1 MIAIYSYR
9 VVCISTQCNISL
21 FKFMIYKKCQ
31 HLWFT
36 VSVRITLAL
45 SGGCPWCD
53 FRTGYE
59 KTICGLILWLQ
70 LRFKRKMSSFSL
82 MYVQG
87 LTMENL
93 KKSWNFKTTLQKWV
107 ENLRVKKKK
116 KRMKFLLSTKHD
128 TIFYKPWQNDGKCVC
143 GALLPCYSKLQN
155 IIRTPIYLK
164 QVGQIIY
171 IQFFVGS

>member
-21 FKFMIYKKCQ
+21 FKFMIYKKGQ

-82 MYVQG
+82 LYVQG

-107 ENLRVKKKK
+107 ENRVEKKKK
-116 KRMKFLLSTKHD
+116 WN
-128 TIFYKPWQNDGKCVC
+128 FYYQLNMIQYFINHGKMTEN
-143 GALLPCYSKLQN
+143 ASAAHYYPAIQSFKTLFEHQFIWSKLV
-155 IIRTPIYLK
+155 K
-164 QVGQIIY
+164 
-171 IQFFVGS
+171 

>member
-21 FKFMIYKKCQ
+21 FKFMIYKKGQ

-36 VSVRITLAL
+36 VSVRITPAL

-107 ENLRVKKKK
+107 ENLRVEKKKNYWN
-116 KRMKFLLSTKHD
+116 
-128 TIFYKPWQNDGKCVC
+128 FYYQLNMIQYFINHGKM
-143 GALLPCYSKLQN
+143 AENASAAHYYPA
-155 IIRTPIYLK
+155 
-164 QVGQIIY
+164 
-171 IQFFVGS
+171 IQSFKT